1 MNIFL
6 PSPYLE
12 QAVWGGG
19 WAGRKVGDF
28 LGDPLPQ
35 AGGGAGLLLAA
46 FPRTLN
52 RGIARFDL
60 RREISIWQAPSAH
73 DMGWVP

>member
-28 LGDPLPQ
+28 LGDPLPL
-35 AGGGAGLLLAA
+35 AGGGAGLLLAPPHPGLVGITGS
-46 FPRTLN
+46 FPQNT
-52 RGIARFDL
+52 
-60 RREISIWQAPSAH
+60 
-73 DMGWVP
+73 

>member
-19 WAGRKVGDF
+19 WAGRKVGDL
-28 LGDPLPQ
+28 LGDPLPL
-35 AGGGAGLLLAA
+35 AGEGAGLLLAPPYPGLA
-46 FPRTLN
+46 
-52 RGIARFDL
+52 GITGSFT
-60 RREISIWQAPSAH
+60 QNT
-73 DMGWVP
+73 